1 MKSILVTGSAGFIG
15 SNLVLRLLQGK
26 EPVKIVGLDNMNDYY
41 DPSLKEYRLSVISSA
56 LEKSPV
62 KHEYEFVRGS
72 IADKPLVDSAHCYNR
87 VALDLFSRIAN
98 FSRLKKSVARVSAAA
113 ILLDLLDR
121 RSGSVCSD
129 GFSRLDRLLA
139 KLAFLDA
146 GGRDDFDAIMEN
158 KGFGFTQI
166 ASD

>member
-1 MKSILVTGSAGFIG
+1 MRCRYFSVFPRPDVSSNVLKPADVPLELPVGVRLQLLFLSRGMARLGNGQDVFRQFQYILS
-15 SNLVLRLLQGK
+15 
-26 EPVKIVGLDNMNDYY
+26 
-41 DPSLKEYRLSVISSA
+41 
-56 LEKSPV
+56 
-62 KHEYEFVRGS
+62 
-72 IADKPLVDSAHCYNR
+72 ADKPLVDSAHCYNR
-87 VALDLFSRIAN
+87 IALDLFSRIAN

-113 ILLDLLDR
+113 ILLDLFDR